1 MITVEMTER
10 EYKAYLLYLKSI
22 EIMLEADRRDSL
34 HPSLEEYMAD
44 PENSKEFET
53 GVEDMKAGR
62 ITYIDPENLWE
73 SIK

>member
-1 MITVEMTER
+1 MITVKMTET

-22 EIMLEADRRDSL
+22 EIMLENDWGTSHL
-34 HPSLEEYMAD
+34 PSIEEYMAD
-44 PENSKEFET
+44 PENRKEFET
-53 GVEDMKAGR
+53 GLEDVKTGR